1 MNEQNYQS
9 WHLISEKEF
18 GCKWI
23 WETIQHYF
31 ETQVKVMEKWLLLL
45 FMKQTSISNII
56 YSAIGQ
62 FKSKQ
67 ESALKA
73 LQNILLISSQS
84 KF

>member
-1 MNEQNYQS
+1 
-9 WHLISEKEF
+9 
-18 GCKWI
+18 
-23 WETIQHYF
+23 
-31 ETQVKVMEKWLLLL
+31 MEKWLLLL

-56 YSAIGQ
+56 YLAIGQ